1 MNKNEVIVSKKLS
14 MHNGRKLNAVDQ
26 KIGKYGVYYE
36 KYYFFK
42 RTRPNEFRS
51 MTARKDY
58 ILPQKTAKG
67 HKEVMQDH
75 TRPHIS
81 IAVKTTRPY
90 EERPHKAIQG
100 NSGNSIP

>member
-1 MNKNEVIVSKKLS
+1 

-75 TRPHIS
+75 TLLSLGGPQNS
-81 IAVKTTRPY
+81 FKL
-90 EERPHKAIQG
+90 IQF
-100 NSGNSIP
+100 NKSFAFIQ